1 MANVILCKEKKK
13 SVIKNKTNNIDAS
26 KSERVGALG
35 LL

>member
-1 MANVILCKEKKK
+1 MWFCVRKKKK